1 MRDERGLSAS
11 VETALILPAVVLFVG
26 LLLTLARIALTDQH
40 VEAAVAAA
48 ARAAS
53 LERSVAA
60 AQTAAGE
67 ALERSLGE
75 RGIDCLSTALT
86 VDASGVARELGEA
99 ATVSVTATCTVGL
112 GDVSLPF
119 VPGSVR
125 VAGSHDSPVDPLRG
139 K

>member
-11 VETALILPAVVLFVG
+11 VETALILPAVVLFVS

-86 VDASGVARELGEA
+86 VDASGVARELGEGKR
-99 ATVSVTATCTVGL
+99 VVCL
-112 GDVSLPF
+112 LPDT
-119 VPGSVR
+119 G
-125 VAGSHDSPVDPLRG
+125 RG
-139 K
+139 YLSKVYNPEWLLEKGMISQEEARGP